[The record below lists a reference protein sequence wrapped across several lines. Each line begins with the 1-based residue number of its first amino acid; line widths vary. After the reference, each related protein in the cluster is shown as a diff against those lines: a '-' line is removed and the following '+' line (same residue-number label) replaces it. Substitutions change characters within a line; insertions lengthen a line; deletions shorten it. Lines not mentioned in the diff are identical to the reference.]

1 MPARGIVTWNSI
13 VDGYVSTRALGSRA
27 AGLLQEMHEV
37 RHDRVGII
45 HHSCRLLPEIGVDGR
60 AWAWRKT
67 PRDIRSKLKMLVSY
81 VDNLPLGENMYE
93 TKSRVEKLEKL
104 YANMALQKEPK
115 VKKSGK
121 NEKADMSEF
130 TAQLDSIGFKIVE
143 VTVDGN
149 CFLRF
154 CSNTH
159 HLDKIGGFCSYLCF
173 TVTIT

>member
-67 PRDIRSKLKMLVSY
+67 PRLAPLFLTCTASVVPLLLTKVAAMIEEVEGMLGM
-81 VDNLPLGENMYE
+81 PME
-93 TKSRVEKLEKL
+93 
-104 YANMALQKEPK
+104 
-115 VKKSGK
+115 
-121 NEKADMSEF
+121 
-130 TAQLDSIGFKIVE
+130 
-143 VTVDGN
+143 
-149 CFLRF
+149 
-154 CSNTH
+154 
-159 HLDKIGGFCSYLCF
+159 HL
-173 TVTIT
+173 

>member
-1 MPARGIVTWNSI
+1 MIVSNSWSVNCGTIVYFCDLVVYNWN
-13 VDGYVSTRALGSRA
+13 VSLDQG
-27 AGLLQEMHEV
+27 
-37 RHDRVGII
+37 
-45 HHSCRLLPEIGVDGR
+45 
-60 AWAWRKT
+60 
-67 PRDIRSKLKMLVSY
+67 
-81 VDNLPLGENMYE
+81 LPLDCIIRKAGEFRLPFFSSY
-93 TKSRVEKLEKL
+93 
-104 YANMALQKEPK
+104 LQ